1 MERDEK
7 GRLQKGHGG
16 LKPKG
21 AVSERTE
28 MWNRLGEYVV
38 TQGAERAMQVLG
50 AMEDEEFLKNYMTM
64 LEYFK
69 PKQGRTVHASDT
81 DSPVVIQIHGNI

>member
-1 MERDEK
+1 
-7 GRLQKGHGG
+7 
-16 LKPKG
+16 
-21 AVSERTE
+21 
-28 MWNRLGEYVV
+28 
-38 TQGAERAMQVLG
+38 MQVLG